1 MRPLAAALRFAFAFG
16 VLALAFPA
24 VAQTAQPARVPAGYD
39 PCQGRFIRPDV
50 ATTPTASYHRFFE
63 PGEATVQVSVVGAVV
78 QTGLYEVAV
87 GTDIGRLLALAGGP
101 RYEAREGGGRRR
113 VELRLFRPEAGPTPI
128 YATTL
133 EDAATNTAV
142 YPALCEGDTFL
153 VDVVERRAFGW
164 QEAATIAG
172 GVSAVAILLGTLLGG
187 G

>member
-1 MRPLAAALRFAFAFG
+1 MRLLL
-16 VLALAFPA
+16 VLLALALA
-24 VAQTAQPARVPAGYD
+24 VPVAAQTAAPARVPDGFD

-87 GTDIGRLLALAGGP
+87 GTDIGRLLALSGGP
-101 RYEAREGGGRRR
+101 TYAARESRGRRR

-133 EDAATNTAV
+133 EDAATNTTV

-164 QEAATIAG
+164 QEMATIAG
-172 GVSAVAILLGTLLGG
+172 GVSAVAILVGTLFGG
-187 G
+187 N